1 MAHVPEINPAA
12 RKLSVTGQICSL
24 TRPMSAIEIFRQRAA
39 DWDADRGTA
48 LAGGFGAAV
57 GARLRAGETNGLV
70 SQTVVYLHHALHL
83 HGDAI
88 THVRIVT
95 PMLDGFQR

>member
-1 MAHVPEINPAA
+1 MRIYAE
-12 RKLSVTGQICSL
+12 
-24 TRPMSAIEIFRQRAA
+24 RAA
-39 DWDADRGTA
+39 DWHADRGTP

-57 GARLRAGETNGLV
+57 GAHLRAGETNGLV
-70 SQTVVYLHHALHL
+70 SQTVVYLHHALHF

-95 PMLDGFQR
+95 PLLDGFQR

>member
-1 MAHVPEINPAA
+1 MRIVEGHVHLGMAH
-12 RKLSVTGQICSL
+12 
-24 TRPMSAIEIFRQRAA
+24 A
-39 DWDADRGTA
+39 DWDADRGIA

-95 PMLDGFQR
+95 PLLDGFQR

>member
-1 MAHVPEINPAA
+1 MAKSGGYTQNPCSGI
-12 RKLSVTGQICSL
+12 LSA
-24 TRPMSAIEIFRQRAA
+24 MAILRQRAA
-39 DWDADRGTA
+39 DADRGTA

-95 PMLDGFQR
+95 PLLDGFQR